1 VVDTGIWRNVPFPFS
16 ILMEVYKMSLRTLEE
31 GIQTI
36 LYCALSPDLEGVTGR
51 YYRNCK
57 EGKPVSGVYDE
68 KWQSIMWEESKKM
81 VKLTGNDPK
90 I

>member
-1 VVDTGIWRNVPFPFS
+1 MI
-16 ILMEVYKMSLRTLEE
+16 MEIYKLSLRTLEE

-36 LYCALSPDLEGVTGR
+36 LYCALSTDLEGVTGR

-57 EGKPVSGVYDE
+57 EGMPLWGVYKRD
-68 KWQSIMWEESKKM
+68 WQTTLWNESKKI
-81 VKLTGNDPK
+81 VNLTESDPK